1 MSVWGWDR
9 VVLVYN
15 IYKMTFSE
23 LDAFIVKFLLGLAL
37 CWIVS
42 VLFELALLMKS
53 KRKQN
58 NFELEQ
64 WKISSKV

>member
-1 MSVWGWDR
+1 
-9 VVLVYN
+9 
-15 IYKMTFSE
+15 MTFSE
-23 LDAFIVKFLLGLAL
+23 LDVFIVKFLLGLAL
-37 CWIVS
+37 CWIVC
-42 VLFELALLMKS
+42 VFFELALLMKS